1 MTFKLQ
7 DGSENITVFI
17 FSCFK
22 FRNMIILQ
30 LEIHSET
37 EKKRPEPVDSG
48 LKTDEPAT
56 GLLE

>member
-1 MTFKLQ
+1 
-7 DGSENITVFI
+7 
-17 FSCFK
+17 
-22 FRNMIILQ
+22 MIILQ